1 MNMLVG
7 EITEVEIILKTALSG
22 MIALQIV
29 QNPDV
34 ENFSHI
40 FLDLQM
46 PIMDGYS
53 VARQLR

>member
-29 QNPDV
+29 QNPYV
-34 ENFSHI
+34 EKFSHI

>member
-1 MNMLVG
+1 MDMLVG

-29 QNPDV
+29 QNPSV
-34 ENFSHI
+34 EYFSHI